1 MTLTME
7 VSLSWTDAR
16 IVVMNLPEYNE
27 TLVQKTEV
35 LGKECFKINLS
46 QYSCLMRM
54 NDVQ

>member
-35 LGKECFKINLS
+35 LGKECSKINLP

-54 NDVQ
+54 NDVE